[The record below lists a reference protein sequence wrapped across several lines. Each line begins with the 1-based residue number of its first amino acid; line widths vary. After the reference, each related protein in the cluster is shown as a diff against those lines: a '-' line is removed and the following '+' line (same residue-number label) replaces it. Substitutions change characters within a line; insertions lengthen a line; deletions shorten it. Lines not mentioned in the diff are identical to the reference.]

1 MNIKRIGSAIT
12 IVIVDTELIVVTKA
26 ISTII
31 FDLVKE
37 EHTLMG
43 VCYRLGV
50 IAMILRKSLNL
61 PLGLL
66 MLKFTNS

>member
-12 IVIVDTELIVVTKA
+12 IVIVVTELIVVTKA

-50 IAMILRKSLNL
+50 IAMILMVTAISLMFL
-61 PLGLL
+61 TY
-66 MLKFTNS
+66 KK